1 MRKLPHRVP
10 ADVSASTRGSA
21 ATTRLASSLPW
32 LIALSGALSIAAA
45 SALIPAVAA
54 FAFKPLTTV
63 LVIIWAWPRG
73 NDEFA
78 VRRWIRAGLLM
89 SLSGDVFLLWPQ
101 QGFLPGLV
109 SFLLAHL
116 AYIVAFTRSARLGAR
131 VLPFAFYLVVGAG
144 VLGWLWPGV
153 PPPLQLPVLAYVACL
168 VTMAAQ
174 AAVIWRLAR
183 GGTTEFLAR
192 RAAFGGALFVLSD
205 GLLAANRF
213 ALPLPMASLLILAP
227 YWAAQILIAGSMRR
241 R

>member
-1 MRKLPHRVP
+1 V
-10 ADVSASTRGSA
+10 
-21 ATTRLASSLPW
+21 TTRFASSLPW
-32 LIALSGALSIAAA
+32 LIAISATLSIAAA
-45 SALIPAVAA
+45 SALIPAVVE
-54 FAFKPLTTV
+54 FVFKPLTTV
-63 LVIIWAWPRG
+63 LVILWAWPRG
-73 NDEFA
+73 SDDFA
-78 VRRWIRAGLLM
+78 VRRWVRAGLLM
-89 SLSGDVFLLWPQ
+89 SLLGDVFLLWPR

-131 VLPFAFYLVVGAG
+131 VLPFVFYGIVGAG

-174 AAVIWRLAR
+174 AAALWQLAR
-183 GGTTEFLAR
+183 GSPNEILAR
-192 RAAFGGALFVLSD
+192 RAALGGALFVLSD

-213 ALPLPMASLLILAP
+213 AMPLPAVSLLILAP

-241 R
+241 RQ

>member
-1 MRKLPHRVP
+1 ML
-10 ADVSASTRGSA
+10 
-21 ATTRLASSLPW
+21 TRLASALPW
-32 LIALSGALSIAAA
+32 LIVLSATLSIAAA

-54 FAFKPLTTV
+54 FVFKPLTTV
-63 LVIIWAWPRG
+63 LVIVWAWPRG
-73 NDEFA
+73 EDDFTL
-78 VRRWIRAGLLM
+78 RRWVRAGLLM

-109 SFLLAHL
+109 FFLLAHL
-116 AYIVAFTRSARLGAR
+116 AYIVAFTCSARLGAR
-131 VLPFAFYLVVGAG
+131 LLPFAFYGVVGAG

-153 PPPLQLPVLAYVACL
+153 PEPLQLPVLAYVACL
-168 VTMAAQ
+168 ITMAAQ
-174 AAVIWRLAR
+174 AAVLWQLAR
-183 GGTTEFLAR
+183 DDPTEFLAR

-213 ALPLPMASLLILAP
+213 ALPLPLAPLLILAP